1 MTILYRPVGFKELRL
16 IADSGFRSFP
26 PRLPEQPFFYPVL
39 SVEYARKIA
48 HDWNTKDEF
57 SEYIGCVVQF
67 EVDEAA
73 IQRYPAQ
80 IAGGSLHQ
88 ELQIPA
94 EELVEFNSNIIGTIK
109 VIEKYIGEKAVGAE
123 SDDFLSKTKA
133 DEVEWIQEL
142 SIGSDWNIK
151 HCDFLLDPE
160 IMQSFEDLAASYINR
175 HSMSSKWN
183 KKIDYAGVRFSFGMA
198 YHGNDLSV
206 WSAGLSLEAS
216 IPYGNFL
223 KPETKENLSREFKRV
238 CDLMIA
244 SELPTGRACGLPFG
258 PSGIK
263 EF

>member
-1 MTILYRPVGFKELRL
+1 MTILFRPVGFKELRL
-16 IADSGFRSFP
+16 IADSEFRSFP

-48 HDWNTKDEF
+48 RDWNTKDEF
-57 SEYIGCVVQF
+57 SEYIGCVVKF

-73 IQRYPAQ
+73 IQRYPVQ

-94 EELVEFNSNIIGTIK
+94 EELVDFNSNIIGTIK
-109 VIEKYIGEKAVGAE
+109 VIEKYIGDKAVGAE

-142 SIGSDWNIK
+142 SIGSDWNIR
-151 HCDFLLDPE
+151 HCNFLPDPE
-160 IMQSFEDLAASYINR
+160 IMQSFEDLAVSYLNR

-183 KKIDYAGVRFSFGMA
+183 KKIDYAGVRFSFGMS
-198 YHGNDLSV
+198 YYGNDLDV

-216 IPYGNFL
+216 IPYNNFL

-238 CDLMIA
+238 CDLMIGNTRWN
-244 SELPTGRACGLPFG
+244 L
-258 PSGIK
+258 K
-263 EF
+263 KK